1 MSWTCPACK
10 RVFGRTRQSHECAP
24 AMTLEEYFST
34 GPPFERPVFDAVIE
48 FLETLGPMHV
58 EPVSV
63 GIFIKPGRSFVE
75 LRPLTKWV
83 QLGYPG
89 PKGWAKVRLHGPE
102 DLTDEVKGVLTEA
115 YARVIGTG

>member
-1 MSWTCPACK
+1 
-10 RVFGRTRQSHECAP
+10 
-24 AMTLEEYFST
+24 MTLEDYFST
-34 GPPFERPVFDAVIE
+34 GPPFERPVFEAVLG
-48 FLETLGPMHV
+48 FLEELGPMHV

-89 PKGWAKVRLHGPE
+89 PTGWAKVRLHGPE
-102 DLTDEVKGVLTEA
+102 DLTDDVKDALVEA
-115 YARVIGTG
+115 YERVVLRE